1 MKLCERPGCKFPRVF
16 FNQANSLKVCLNC
29 RMTYHSQ
36 LNFKRIRDSKQAKE
50 EIETISIW
58 LTAIRTHSETYP
70 IEDLFKGFKS
80 ELRDFELKT
89 QEVRRRL
96 AEAEINDLF
105 WDFKEI
111 EKEAFELKRQIDWS
125 QMMAN
130 FTFHRFQINMDW
142 AVKGTMNEEMKE
154 DSQVERLLILAK
166 EGMIQDLE
174 RRYEERYNRR
184 NEELK
189 REYEDQYRAQIE
201 EYKAKIE
208 QQNTD
213 LENHRREVNTLQN
226 EARVKDTRIDQ
237 LVEDWKNMEGEIESI
252 QNESFTIKKFF
263 EYYKA
268 KTGGNSAIIFF
279 IYYIVAKVICFIIK

>member
-16 FNQANSLKVCLNC
+16 FNQAHSLKVCLNC

-58 LTAIRTHSETYP
+58 LAVIRTHSETYP

-96 AEAEINDLF
+96 TDAERNDLF

-111 EKEAFELKRQIDWS
+111 EKEAFEIKRQIDWS

-142 AVKGTMNEEMKE
+142 AVKGTMNEEMK
-154 DSQVERLLILAK
+154 DDTQVERLLTLAK
-166 EGMIQDLE
+166 EGMIQNLE

-189 REYEDQYRAQIE
+189 REYEDQYRTQIE

-226 EARVKDTRIDQ
+226 DARVKDARIDQ

-268 KTGGNSAIIFF
+268 KTGGNSTIIFL
-279 IYYIVAKVICFIIK
+279 FIIL

>member
-1 MKLCERPGCKFPRVF
+1 MKLCERPGCRYPRVF
-16 FNQANSLKVCLNC
+16 FNQAHSLKVCLNC
-29 RMTYHSQ
+29 RMIYHSQ

-58 LTAIRTHSETYP
+58 LAAIRTHSETYT

-89 QEVRRRL
+89 QEVRKRL
-96 AEAEINDLF
+96 TDAERNDLF

-111 EKEAFELKRQIDWS
+111 EKQAFEIKRQIDWS

-130 FTFHRFQINMDW
+130 FAFHRFQINMDW

-154 DSQVERLLILAK
+154 DSQVERLLTLAK

-201 EYKAKIE
+201 EYKAMIE

-226 EARVKDTRIDQ
+226 DARVKDARIDQ

-252 QNESFTIKKFF
+252 QTESLSIKRFF

-268 KTGGNSAIIFF
+268 KTGGNSTIIFF

>member
-1 MKLCERPGCKFPRVF
+1 MKLCERPGCRYPRVF
-16 FNQANSLKVCLNC
+16 FNQAHSLKVCLNC

-58 LTAIRTHSETYP
+58 LAAIRTHSETYP

-89 QEVRRRL
+89 QEVRKRL
-96 AEAEINDLF
+96 TEAEKNDLF

-142 AVKGTMNEEMKE
+142 AVKGTMNEEMKD
-154 DSQVERLLILAK
+154 DSQVERLLTLAK

-201 EYKAKIE
+201 EYKAMIE

-226 EARVKDTRIDQ
+226 DARVKDARIDQ
-237 LVEDWKNMEGEIESI
+237 LVEDWKNMEDEIESI
-252 QNESFTIKKFF
+252 QTESFTIKKFF

-268 KTGGNSAIIFF
+268 KTGNNSTIIFL
-279 IYYIVAKVICFIIK
+279 FIIL

>member
-1 MKLCERPGCKFPRVF
+1 MRLCERPGCRYPRVF
-16 FNQANSLKVCLNC
+16 FNQAHSLKVCLNC

-50 EIETISIW
+50 AIETILIW
-58 LTAIRTHSETYP
+58 LAAIRTHSETYS

-111 EKEAFELKRQIDWS
+111 EKEAFELKRQIDSS

-142 AVKGTMNEEMKE
+142 AVKGTMNEEMKD
-154 DSQVERLLILAK
+154 DSQVERLLTLAK

-189 REYEDQYRAQIE
+189 REYEGQYRAQIE
-201 EYKAKIE
+201 EYKAMIE

-226 EARVKDTRIDQ
+226 DARVKDARIDQ
-237 LVEDWKNMEGEIESI
+237 LVEDWKNMEDEIESI
-252 QNESFTIKKFF
+252 QTESFTIKKFF

-268 KTGGNSAIIFF
+268 KTGNNSTIIFL
-279 IYYIVAKVICFIIK
+279 FIIL

>member
-1 MKLCERPGCKFPRVF
+1 MKLWEKPGCKFPRVF
-16 FNQANSLKVCLNC
+16 FNQAHSLKVCLNC

-58 LTAIRTHSETYP
+58 LAAIRTHSETYP

-96 AEAEINDLF
+96 TDAERNDLF

-111 EKEAFELKRQIDWS
+111 EKEAFEIKRQIDSS

-142 AVKGTMNEEMKE
+142 AVKGTMNEEMKD
-154 DSQVERLLILAK
+154 DSQVERLLTLAK

-226 EARVKDTRIDQ
+226 DARVKDARIDQ

-252 QNESFTIKKFF
+252 QTESLSIKRFF

-268 KTGGNSAIIFF
+268 KTGGNSTIIFF